1 MPEPVHRRGVTRR
14 LGKRPPEEVLVE
26 PEGAAVRVAVMQ
38 VHVCRLEVRRRNAD
52 ALQQRRL
59 EVRHVPR
66 EPRLNPVGVAFAQL
80 RRPGTVADVELA
92 RGIPLDSPRQLL
104 ELDPDHR
111 CSLRRPRGIHRRR
124 LPDDDR
130 RLGRQQP
137 ALRLVHGPRDAVEP
151 RGEVD
156 DRRASEPVVTGP
168 ARRLRQGQV
177 DLHLFAEG
185 QDWKIYEKFGAHL
198 RTVGDAA
205 GVYFAVWAPN
215 AQRVSVVGDFNNW
228 DGRVNPMRKLVGSG
242 VWELFLPGIKQGAH
256 YKFEIRSQTG
266 AVLLKSDPFAFF
278 NQPGKSTASLIY
290 DLERYAWNDGEWME
304 ARRKKNWPQSPI
316 SIYEVHLG
324 SWRRKTEERNR
335 QLSYLELAD
344 TLLPYVLEMGYTHIE
359 LLPVAEHPF
368 EGSWGYQVTNYYAP
382 TSRFGPPDDFRHF
395 VDKCHQAGVGVIM
408 DWVPAHF
415 PKDAH
420 ALAEFDGT
428 DLYEH
433 MDPRQGEHQDWGTL
447 IFNYGRNEVRNFLI
461 GNALFWFDKYHVDGL
476 RVDAV
481 ASMLYLDYS
490 RKPGQWVPNVYG
502 GRENLDAIHFLKQFN
517 EVCYERFPG
526 IITIAEESTSWPG
539 VSRPTYLGGL
549 GFGFKWNMGWMHDF
563 LEYMS
568 IDPIYRKY
576 HHGNITF
583 SLLYAFQENF
593 ILVLSHD
600 EVVYGK
606 RSLLS
611 KMPGDEWQQFAN
623 LRMFLAW
630 MYGQPGKKL
639 LFMGGEFGQ
648 WNEWN
653 HDTSLDWELL
663 QLPRH
668 DGLRRL
674 VQHLNYIY
682 KSEPALWQF
691 DDAYE
696 GFDWIDFHDADNSVV
711 SFLRKSRGGDIIAFV
726 VNATPVV
733 RYNYRLGIPEP
744 GLYREIINTDGET
757 YGGSNVGNL
766 GVVQSENVPW
776 MGREHSIL
784 IHLPPLATL
793 AFKLERLS

>member
-1 MPEPVHRRGVTRR
+1 MKSFEIAGLPPDEVNRFVSGEHSDPFRVLGPHRVGDDLEIRVFRPDARRIDIVLDQHPEEPV
-14 LGKRPPEEVLVE
+14 
-26 PEGAAVRVAVMQ
+26 AAQKIQQDGFFCATV
-38 VHVCRLEVRRRNAD
+38 RNATRD
-52 ALQQRRL
+52 LPYHIRVTAWDGSHYLTR
-59 EVRHVPR
+59 
-66 EPRLNPVGVAFAQL
+66 
-80 RRPGTVADVELA
+80 
-92 RGIPLDSPRQLL
+92 
-104 ELDPDHR
+104 DPY
-111 CSLRRPRGIHRRR
+111 
-124 LPDDDR
+124 
-130 RLGRQQP
+130 QY
-137 ALRLVHGPRDAVEP
+137 GPIM
-151 RGEVD
+151 GE
-156 DRRASEPVVTGP
+156 
-168 ARRLRQGQV
+168 V

-185 QDWKIYEKFGAHL
+185 QHWKIYDKFGAHL
-198 RTVGDAA
+198 RTIGDAT

-215 AQRVSVVGDFNNW
+215 AQRVSVVGDFNGW
-228 DGRVNPMRKLVGSG
+228 DGRVNPMRKLIGSG

-256 YKFEIRSQTG
+256 YKFEIRAQTG
-266 AVLLKSDPFAFF
+266 ALLLKSDPFAFF
-278 NQPGKSTASLIY
+278 NQHGKSTASLVY
-290 DLERYAWNDGEWME
+290 DLERYRWNDGTWME
-304 ARRKKNWPQSPI
+304 SRRTRDWPRSPI

-324 SWRRKTEERNR
+324 SWRRKAEEGNR
-335 QLSYLELAD
+335 HLSYLELAE

-382 TSRFGPPDDFRHF
+382 TSRFGTPDEFRHF
-395 VDKCHQAGVGVIM
+395 IDKCHQVGIGVIL

-428 DLYEH
+428 HLYEH
-433 MDPRQGEHQDWGTL
+433 MDPRQGEQQDWGTL
-447 IFNYGRNEVRNFLI
+447 IFNFGRNEVRNFLI
-461 GNALFWFDKYHVDGL
+461 GNALFWLDKYHIDGL

-490 RKPGQWVPNVYG
+490 RKPGQWIPNVYG
-502 GRENLDAIHFLKQFN
+502 GRENLDAIYFLKRFN

-526 IITIAEESTSWPG
+526 IMTIAEESTAWPG

-568 IDPIYRKY
+568 LDSIFRRY

-611 KMPGDEWQQFAN
+611 KMPGDEWQKFAN

-630 MYGQPGKKL
+630 MYGHPGKKL

-653 HDTSLDWELL
+653 HDTSLDW
-663 QLPRH
+663 QLVSLPAH

-682 KSEPALWQF
+682 KSEPALWQL
-691 DDAYE
+691 DDTYE
-696 GFDWIDFHDADNSVV
+696 GFDWIDLHDADNSVV
-711 SFLRKSRGGDIIAFV
+711 SFLRKSREGDVVAFV
-726 VNATPVV
+726 VNATPMV
-733 RYNYRLGIPEP
+733 RYDYRLGVPEA
-744 GLYREIINTDGET
+744 GFYRELINSDAET
-757 YGGSNVGNL
+757 YGGSNVGNF
-766 GVVQSENVPW
+766 GGMQTQDVPW
-776 MGREHSIL
+776 MGRQHSIL

-793 AFKLERLS
+793 AFKLQK

>member
-1 MPEPVHRRGVTRR
+1 MKTFELGALPRDEVGRFVRGLHSDPFSVLGPHRIGEELEIRAF
-14 LGKRPPEEVLVE
+14 RPDARAVEVVLDGDSDRPIVAE
-26 PEGAAVRVAVMQ
+26 RIHPEGFFCATIP
-38 VHVCRLEVRRRNAD
+38 D
-52 ALQQRRL
+52 ATRD
-59 EVRHVPR
+59 VPY
-66 EPRLNPVGVAFAQL
+66 
-80 RRPGTVADVELA
+80 
-92 RGIPLDSPRQLL
+92 
-104 ELDPDHR
+104 
-111 CSLRRPRGIHRRR
+111 
-124 LPDDDR
+124 
-130 RLGRQQP
+130 
-137 ALRLVHGPRDAVEP
+137 
-151 RGEVD
+151 
-156 DRRASEPVVTGP
+156 
-168 ARRLRQGQV
+168 RLRVTASDGSQQLTRDPYQYGPILGEV

-185 QDWKIYEKFGAHL
+185 QHWNIYEKFGAHL

-228 DGRVNPMRKLVGSG
+228 DGRVYPMRKLLDAG

-256 YKFEIRSQTG
+256 YKFEILTQTG

-278 NQPGKSTASLIY
+278 NQPGKSTASLVY
-290 DLERYAWNDGEWME
+290 DLERYGWNDAEWME
-304 ARRKKNWPQSPI
+304 ARQKKNWPQNPI
-316 SIYEVHLG
+316 SIYEVHIG
-324 SWRRKTEERNR
+324 SWRRKTEDGNR

-344 TLLPYVLEMGYTHIE
+344 TLLPYVLEMGFTHIE

-382 TSRFGPPDDFRHF
+382 TSRFGPPDDLRHF
-395 VDKCHQAGVGVIM
+395 IDRCHQAGIGVIM

-428 DLYEH
+428 HLYEH
-433 MDPRQGEHQDWGTL
+433 RDPRQGEQQDWGTL
-447 IFNYGRNEVRNFLI
+447 IFNFGRNEVRNFLI
-461 GNALFWFDKYHVDGL
+461 GNALFWLEKYHIDGL

-490 RKPGQWVPNVYG
+490 RKPGQWIPNVYG
-502 GRENLDAIHFLKQFN
+502 GRENLDAIYFLKKFN
-517 EVCYERFPG
+517 EICYERFPG
-526 IITIAEESTSWPG
+526 IMTIAEESTDWPG

-563 LEYMS
+563 LQYMS
-568 IDPIYRKY
+568 IDPIYRRF

-606 RSLLS
+606 RSLLW
-611 KMPGDEWQQFAN
+611 KMPGDEWQEFAN

-630 MYGQPGKKL
+630 MYGHPGKKL

-648 WNEWN
+648 RNEWN
-653 HDTSLDWELL
+653 HDTGLDWQLL
-663 QLPRH
+663 KLPRH
-668 DGLRRL
+668 DGLRRF
-674 VQHLNYIY
+674 VQHLNYTY
-682 KSEPALWQF
+682 KSEPALWQL
-691 DDAYE
+691 DDTYD

-711 SFLRKSRGGDIIAFV
+711 SFLRKSRHGAAATPEPGDASRGDIIAFV

-733 RYNYRLGIPEP
+733 RYNYRLGVPEA
-744 GLYREIINTDGET
+744 GFYREIINTDAET
-757 YGGSNVGNL
+757 YGGSNVGNF
-766 GVVQSENVPW
+766 GGVQSETRAW
-776 MGREHSIL
+776 MGREHSIV
-784 IHLPPLATL
+784 IHLPPLATV
-793 AFKLERLS
+793 AFKLER

>member
-1 MPEPVHRRGVTRR
+1 MKAFEISGLPPDEVNRFVNGEHSDPFRVLGPHRIGDDLEIRVF
-14 LGKRPPEEVLVE
+14 RPDARKIEVVLDQHPEE
-26 PEGAAVRVAVMQ
+26 PITAQ
-38 VHVCRLEVRRRNAD
+38 KI
-52 ALQQRRL
+52 QQD
-59 EVRHVPR
+59 
-66 EPRLNPVGVAFAQL
+66 GFFCA
-80 RRPGTVADVELA
+80 TV
-92 RGIPLDSPRQLL
+92 
-104 ELDPDHR
+104 
-111 CSLRRPRGIHRRR
+111 
-124 LPDDDR
+124 
-130 RLGRQQP
+130 
-137 ALRLVHGPRDAVEP
+137 RDATRDIP
-151 RGEVD
+151 YHLRITAWDGSHYLTRDPYQYGPIMGE
-156 DRRASEPVVTGP
+156 
-168 ARRLRQGQV
+168 V

-185 QDWKIYEKFGAHL
+185 QHWKIYEKFGAHV
-198 RTVGDAA
+198 RTIGDAT

-215 AQRVSVVGDFNNW
+215 AQRVSVVSDFNDW
-228 DGRVNPMRKLVGSG
+228 DGRVNPMRKLIGSG

-256 YKFEIRSQTG
+256 YKFELRSQTG
-266 AVLLKSDPFAFF
+266 VLLLKSDPFAFF
-278 NQPGKSTASLIY
+278 NQHGKSTASLVY
-290 DLERYAWNDGEWME
+290 DLERYAWNDGSWME
-304 ARRKKNWPQSPI
+304 SRRTRDWPKSPV

-324 SWRRKTEERNR
+324 SWRRKAEDGNR
-335 QLSYLELAD
+335 QLSYLELVE

-382 TSRFGPPDDFRHF
+382 TSRFGAPDEFRHF
-395 VDKCHQAGVGVIM
+395 IDKCHQAGIGVIM

-461 GNALFWFDKYHVDGL
+461 GNALFWLDKYHIDGL

-490 RKPGQWVPNVYG
+490 RKPGQWIPNVYG
-502 GRENLDAIHFLKQFN
+502 GRENLDAIYFLKRFN

-526 IITIAEESTSWPG
+526 IMTIAEESTAWPG

-563 LEYMS
+563 LQYVS
-568 IDPIYRKY
+568 IDPIYRRY

-583 SLLYAFQENF
+583 SLLYAFHENF
-593 ILVLSHD
+593 VLVLSHD

-611 KMPGDEWQQFAN
+611 KMPGDEWQKFAN

-630 MYGQPGKKL
+630 MYGHPGKKL

-648 WNEWN
+648 QNEWN
-653 HDTSLDWELL
+653 HDTSLDWQLVS
-663 QLPRH
+663 LPRN

-682 KSEPALWQF
+682 KSQPALWQL
-691 DDAYE
+691 DDTYE
-696 GFDWIDFHDADNSVV
+696 GFDWIDLHDADNSVV
-711 SFLRKSRGGDIIAFV
+711 SFLRRSREGDVVVFV
-726 VNATPVV
+726 VNATPMV
-733 RYNYRLGIPEP
+733 RYNYRLGVPEP
-744 GLYREIINTDGET
+744 GFYRELINTDGET
-757 YGGSNVGNL
+757 YGGSNVGNFG
-766 GVVQSENVPW
+766 GVQTQDVPW
-776 MGREHSIL
+776 MAREHSIL

-793 AFKLERLS
+793 AFKRER

>member
-1 MPEPVHRRGVTRR
+1 MKAFEIAGLPRD
-14 LGKRPPEEVLVE
+14 EVSRFV
-26 PEGAAVRVAVMQ
+26 
-38 VHVCRLEVRRRNAD
+38 
-52 ALQQRRL
+52 
-59 EVRHVPR
+59 
-66 EPRLNPVGVAFAQL
+66 
-80 RRPGTVADVELA
+80 
-92 RGIPLDSPRQLL
+92 
-104 ELDPDHR
+104 
-111 CSLRRPRGIHRRR
+111 RGIHSDPFRVLGPHCVGDDLEIRVFR
-124 LPDDDR
+124 PDARSVDIVLDREPDKPIAAQQIEQEGFFFATVPGATRDLPYHVRITDR
-130 RLGRQQP
+130 DGSQHVTRDPYQC
-137 ALRLVHGPRDAVEP
+137 GPIM
-151 RGEVD
+151 GE
-156 DRRASEPVVTGP
+156 
-168 ARRLRQGQV
+168 V

-185 QDWKIYEKFGAHL
+185 QHWKIYEKLGAHL
-198 RTVGDAA
+198 RTIGDAA

-215 AQRVSVVGDFNNW
+215 AQRVSVVGDFNDW
-228 DGRVNPMRKLVGSG
+228 DGRVNPMRKLLGAG

-256 YKFEIRSQTG
+256 YKFEIRTQTN

-278 NQPGKSTASLIY
+278 NQHGKATASLVY
-290 DLERYAWNDGEWME
+290 NLERYTWNDGEWME
-304 ARRKKNWPQSPI
+304 ARRSKNWPQSPI
-316 SIYEVHLG
+316 NIYEVHLG
-324 SWRRKTEERNR
+324 SWRRKTGEGSR
-335 QLSYLELAD
+335 QLSYLELAEE
-344 TLLPYVLEMGYTHIE
+344 LLPYAMEMGYTHIE

-368 EGSWGYQVTNYYAP
+368 EGSWGYQVTHYYAP

-395 VDKCHQAGVGVIM
+395 VDKCHQVGIGVIM

-461 GNALFWFDKYHVDGL
+461 GNALFWLDKYHIDGL

-490 RKPGQWVPNVYG
+490 RKPGQWIPNVYG

-517 EVCYERFPG
+517 EVCYEHFPG
-526 IITIAEESTSWPG
+526 IMTIAEESTAWPG
-539 VSRPTYLGGL
+539 VTRPVYLGGL

-568 IDPIYRKY
+568 IDPIYRRY

-611 KMPGDEWQQFAN
+611 KMPGDEWQKFAN

-648 WNEWN
+648 RNEWN
-653 HDTSLDWELL
+653 HDTSLEWELL
-663 QLPRH
+663 KLPRH

-674 VQHLNYIY
+674 VQHLNYVY
-682 KSEPALWQF
+682 KGEPALWQL
-691 DDAYE
+691 DDTYE
-696 GFDWIDFHDADNSVV
+696 GFDWIDLHDADNSVV
-711 SFLRKSRGGDIIAFV
+711 SFLRKSRDGDIVPFV

-733 RYNYRLGIPEP
+733 RYNYRLGVPEP
-744 GLYREIINTDGET
+744 GFYRELINTDAET

-766 GVVQSENVPW
+766 GGVQTEDVPW

-793 AFKLERLS
+793 AFKLEK

>member
-1 MPEPVHRRGVTRR
+1 MEPFEIAGLPPDEVSRFVAGAHSDPFRVLGPHRMGDDLEIRVF
-14 LGKRPPEEVLVE
+14 RPDARKIEVVLDQHPEEPITAQKIQQDGFFCATV
-26 PEGAAVRVAVMQ
+26 
-38 VHVCRLEVRRRNAD
+38 RNATRD
-52 ALQQRRL
+52 IPY
-59 EVRHVPR
+59 H
-66 EPRLNPVGVAFAQL
+66 L
-80 RRPGTVADVELA
+80 RVTEWDGSHCLA
-92 RGIPLDSPRQLL
+92 R
-104 ELDPDHR
+104 DPY
-111 CSLRRPRGIHRRR
+111 
-124 LPDDDR
+124 
-130 RLGRQQP
+130 QY
-137 ALRLVHGPRDAVEP
+137 GPIM
-151 RGEVD
+151 GE
-156 DRRASEPVVTGP
+156 
-168 ARRLRQGQV
+168 V

-185 QDWKIYEKFGAHL
+185 QHWKIYDKFGAHV
-198 RTVGDAA
+198 RTIGDAA

-215 AQRVSVVGDFNNW
+215 AQRVSVVGDFNDW

-242 VWELFLPGIKQGAH
+242 VWELFLPGIKPGAH
-256 YKFEIRSQTG
+256 YKFEIRTQTG
-266 AVLLKSDPFAFF
+266 ALLLKSDPFALF
-278 NQPGKSTASLIY
+278 NQHGKSTASLVY
-290 DLERYAWNDGEWME
+290 DLERYTWNDGGWME
-304 ARRKKNWPQSPI
+304 SRRTRNWPRSPI

-324 SWRRKTEERNR
+324 SWQRKAEEGNR
-335 QLSYLELAD
+335 HLSYLELAE

-359 LLPVAEHPF
+359 LLPIAEHPF

-382 TSRFGPPDDFRHF
+382 TSRFGTPDEFRYF
-395 VDKCHQAGVGVIM
+395 IDKCHRTGIGVIM

-447 IFNYGRNEVRNFLI
+447 IFNFGRNEVRNFLI
-461 GNALFWFDKYHVDGL
+461 GNALFWLDKYHIDGL

-490 RKPGQWVPNVYG
+490 RKPGQWIPNVYG
-502 GRENLDAIHFLKQFN
+502 GRENLDAIYFLKRFN

-526 IITIAEESTSWPG
+526 VMTIAEESTAWPG

-563 LEYMS
+563 LQYMS
-568 IDPIYRKY
+568 LDPIFRRF

-593 ILVLSHD
+593 VLVLSHD

-611 KMPGDEWQQFAN
+611 KMPGDDWQKFAN

-630 MYGQPGKKL
+630 MYGHPGKKL
-639 LFMGGEFGQ
+639 LFMGSEFGQ
-648 WNEWN
+648 RNEWN
-653 HDTSLDWELL
+653 HDTSLDWELVN
-663 QLPRH
+663 LPPH

-682 KSEPALWQF
+682 KSEPALWQL
-691 DDAYE
+691 DDTYE
-696 GFDWIDFHDADNSVV
+696 GFDWIDFHDADNSVI
-711 SFLRKSRGGDIIAFV
+711 SFLRKSHDGDVVVFI

-733 RYNYRLGIPEP
+733 RYDYRLGVPES
-744 GLYREIINTDGET
+744 GFYREVINTDAET
-757 YGGSNVGNL
+757 YGGSNVGNFG
-766 GVVQSENVPW
+766 GVQTQDVPW

-793 AFKLERLS
+793 AFKRER

>member
-1 MPEPVHRRGVTRR
+1 MLSGLTQTAYR
-14 LGKRPPEEVLVE
+14 LKWGMKTFDIA
-26 PEGAAVRVAVMQ
+26 G
-38 VHVCRLEVRRRNAD
+38 
-52 ALQQRRL
+52 
-59 EVRHVPR
+59 VPR
-66 EPRLNPVGVAFAQL
+66 DEMSRFVAGTHSDPFRVLGPHRAGDDL
-80 RRPGTVADVELA
+80 EIRVFRPDARAVDIIFDRESQKPISAESIHQDGFFCATVPGATRDVPY
-92 RGIPLDSPRQLL
+92 R
-104 ELDPDHR
+104 
-111 CSLRRPRGIHRRR
+111 
-124 LPDDDR
+124 
-130 RLGRQQP
+130 
-137 ALRLVHGPRDAVEP
+137 LRLTAWDGSQQTTRDPYQYGPIM
-151 RGEVD
+151 GE
-156 DRRASEPVVTGP
+156 
-168 ARRLRQGQV
+168 V

-290 DLERYAWNDGEWME
+290 DLERYAWNDGEWLE
-304 ARRKKNWPQSPI
+304 ARGKKNWPQSPI

-324 SWRRKTEERNR
+324 SWRRKTEEGNR

-344 TLLPYVLEMGYTHIE
+344 TLLPYVLEMSYTHIE
-359 LLPVAEHPF
+359 SLPVAEHPF

-461 GNALFWFDKYHVDGL
+461 GNALFWLDKYHVDGL

-648 WNEWN
+648 RNEWN
-653 HDTSLDWELL
+653 HDTSLDWQLL
-663 QLPRH
+663 CLPQH

-674 VQHLNYIY
+674 VQHLNHTY
-682 KSEPALWQF
+682 KSEPALWQL
-691 DDAYE
+691 DDIYE

>member
-1 MPEPVHRRGVTRR
+1 MMWRSGSFVQTRAR
-14 LGKRPPEEVLVE
+14 SRSCSIENQTKPIAAERSDEEGFFCASV
-26 PEGAAVRVAVMQ
+26 PGAER
-38 VHVCRLEVRRRNAD
+38 D
-52 ALQQRRL
+52 
-59 EVRHVPR
+59 VPYH
-66 EPRLNPVGVAFAQL
+66 L
-80 RRPGTVADVELA
+80 RIVK
-92 RGIPLDSPRQLL
+92 LDGSEERT
-104 ELDPDHR
+104 
-111 CSLRRPRGIHRRR
+111 
-124 LPDDDR
+124 
-130 RLGRQQP
+130 
-137 ALRLVHGPRDAVEP
+137 RDAYQY
-151 RGEVD
+151 
-156 DRRASEPVVTGP
+156 GP
-168 ARRLRQGQV
+168 IMGDV
-177 DLHLFAEG
+177 DLHLFSEG
-185 QDWKIYEKFGAHL
+185 QHWKIYEKFGAHL
-198 RTVGDAA
+198 RTIGDAT

-215 AQRVSVVGDFNNW
+215 AERVSVVGDFNDW
-228 DGRVNPMRKLVGSG
+228 DGRVNPMRRLLSAG

-256 YKFEIRSQTG
+256 YKFEIRTQTG

-278 NQPGKSTASLIY
+278 NQHGKSTASLVY
-290 DLERYAWNDGEWME
+290 DLERYTWNDAEWLD
-304 ARRKKNWPQSPI
+304 ARQKKNWPQSPI

-324 SWRRKTEERNR
+324 SWRRKEGNH
-335 QLSYLELAD
+335 QLTYLELAD
-344 TLLPYVLEMGYTHIE
+344 TLLPYVLDMGYTHIE

-395 VDKCHQAGVGVIM
+395 IDKCHQAGIGVIM

-428 DLYEH
+428 DLFEH
-433 MDPRQGEHQDWGTL
+433 MDPRQGEQQDWGTL
-447 IFNYGRNEVRNFLI
+447 IFNFGRNEVRNFLI
-461 GNALFWFDKYHVDGL
+461 GNALFWLDKYHVDGL

-490 RKPGQWVPNVYG
+490 RKAGQWVPNVYG
-502 GRENLDAIHFLKQFN
+502 GRENLDAIYFLKRFN

-526 IITIAEESTSWPG
+526 IITIAEESTDWPG

-563 LEYMS
+563 LHYMS

-583 SLLYAFQENF
+583 FVMYAFHENF

-611 KMPGDEWQQFAN
+611 KMPGDEWQKFAN

-648 WNEWN
+648 RNEWN
-653 HDTSLDWELL
+653 HDVQLDWNLVE
-663 QLPRH
+663 QPRH

-674 VQHLNYIY
+674 VQHLNYTY
-682 KSEPALWQF
+682 KNEPALWQL
-691 DDAYE
+691 DDTYN
-696 GFDWIDFHDADNSVV
+696 GFDWIDFHDAENSVV
-711 SFLRKSRGGDIIAFV
+711 SFLRKSRDSDVVVFV

-733 RYNYRLGIPEP
+733 RYNYRLGVPES
-744 GLYREIINTDGET
+744 GFYREIINTDGET

-766 GVVQSENVPW
+766 GGVQSDARKW
-776 MGREHSIL
+776 MGREHSVL
-784 IHLPPLATL
+784 IHLPPLATVAL
-793 AFKLERLS
+793 KLEK

>member
-1 MPEPVHRRGVTRR
+1 MKSFEIAGLPPDEVDRFVAGEHSDPFRVLGPHRVGDGLEIRVFRPDARR
-14 LGKRPPEEVLVE
+14 IDIVLDQHPEE
-26 PEGAAVRVAVMQ
+26 PIAAQKIQQDGFFCATV
-38 VHVCRLEVRRRNAD
+38 RNATRD
-52 ALQQRRL
+52 LPYHIRVTAWDGSHYLTR
-59 EVRHVPR
+59 
-66 EPRLNPVGVAFAQL
+66 
-80 RRPGTVADVELA
+80 
-92 RGIPLDSPRQLL
+92 
-104 ELDPDHR
+104 DPY
-111 CSLRRPRGIHRRR
+111 
-124 LPDDDR
+124 
-130 RLGRQQP
+130 QY
-137 ALRLVHGPRDAVEP
+137 GPIM
-151 RGEVD
+151 GE
-156 DRRASEPVVTGP
+156 
-168 ARRLRQGQV
+168 V

-185 QDWKIYEKFGAHL
+185 QHWNIYDKFGAHL
-198 RTVGDAA
+198 RTIGDAT

-215 AQRVSVVGDFNNW
+215 AQRVSVVGDFNGW
-228 DGRVNPMRKLVGSG
+228 DGRVNPMRKLIGSG

-256 YKFEIRSQTG
+256 YKFEIRAQTG
-266 AVLLKSDPFAFF
+266 ALLLKSDPFAFF
-278 NQPGKSTASLIY
+278 NQHGKSTASLVY
-290 DLERYAWNDGEWME
+290 DLERYGWNDGGWME
-304 ARRKKNWPQSPI
+304 SRRTRNWPSSPI

-324 SWRRKTEERNR
+324 SWRRKAEEGNR
-335 QLSYLELAD
+335 HLSYLELTE

-382 TSRFGPPDDFRHF
+382 TSRFGTPDEFRHF
-395 VDKCHQAGVGVIM
+395 IDKCHQVGIGVIL

-428 DLYEH
+428 HLYEH
-433 MDPRQGEHQDWGTL
+433 MDPRQGEQQDWGTL
-447 IFNYGRNEVRNFLI
+447 IFNFGRNEVRNFLI
-461 GNALFWFDKYHVDGL
+461 GNALFWLDKYHIDGL

-490 RKPGQWVPNVYG
+490 RKPGQWIPNVFG
-502 GRENLDAIHFLKQFN
+502 GRENLDAIYFLKRFN
-517 EVCYERFPG
+517 EVCYEHFPG
-526 IITIAEESTSWPG
+526 IMTIAEESTAWPG

-563 LEYMS
+563 LQYMS
-568 IDPIYRKY
+568 LDPIFRRF

-611 KMPGDEWQQFAN
+611 KMPGDEWQKFAN

-630 MYGQPGKKL
+630 MYGHPGKKL
-639 LFMGGEFGQ
+639 LFMGSEFGQ

-653 HDTSLDWELL
+653 HDTSLDW
-663 QLPRH
+663 QLVSLPPH

-682 KSEPALWQF
+682 KSEPALWQL
-691 DDAYE
+691 DDSYE
-696 GFDWIDFHDADNSVV
+696 GFDWIDLHDADNSVV
-711 SFLRKSRGGDIIAFV
+711 SFLRKSREGDVVAFV
-726 VNATPVV
+726 VNATPMV
-733 RYNYRLGIPEP
+733 RYDYRLGVPES
-744 GLYREIINTDGET
+744 GFYREFINTDAET
-757 YGGSNVGNL
+757 YGGSNVGNF
-766 GVVQSENVPW
+766 GGIQTQDVPW

-793 AFKLERLS
+793 AFKLQK